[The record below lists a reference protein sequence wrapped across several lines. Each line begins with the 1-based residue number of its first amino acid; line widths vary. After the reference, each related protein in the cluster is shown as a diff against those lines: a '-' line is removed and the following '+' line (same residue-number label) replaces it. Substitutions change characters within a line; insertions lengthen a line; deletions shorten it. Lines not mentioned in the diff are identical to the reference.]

1 MTTANGATRAG
12 AVVIA
17 LAATLLLGVALA
29 GAQPASA
36 GGADWIVPARDRY
49 EAGQT
54 VVMIGYGNAGDWRAA
69 GPFHAYLRVDPVAA
83 EAVAAKDV
91 IVHPSDLR
99 VAGVIVEDVSP
110 PAGLPWWFHRVSITF
125 DLPPDLPP
133 ASYTVLMCNDP
144 CTDDN
149 LGTFWPEQVNV
160 GVDPPYPVVRNW
172 PLTEPMIRWLE
183 DGALIMTPWGQEVTA
198 ADVRAGRVQAPPP
211 PPAPATGTAAPAVEP
226 DAPSGADATV
236 SRSAGAEPAGGAG
249 RTPAGA
255 VTGRAER
262 TDAASRSA
270 TGTDDAPDG
279 GKATA
284 WWIGGEVVL
293 LVAGCAAWRYWS
305 GRRRRRALRP
315 VADSWSGRRRRRAL
329 RPVADEPIAGPGGDG
344 RPPDGGPGGEPVT
357 SVGGLVYEPDPDP
370 DSLDGPRREPVRIRL

>member
-1 MTTANGATRAG
+1 MTTANRATRAG
-12 AVVIA
+12 AAVVA
-17 LAATLLLGVALA
+17 LAVTLVLGVALA
-29 GAQPASA
+29 GAQPAAA

-69 GPFHAYLRVDPVAA
+69 GPFYAYLRVDPVADG
-83 EAVAAKDV
+83 EAAAADA
-91 IVHPSDLR
+91 IIHPTDLR
-99 VAGVIVEDVSP
+99 VGTVVVEEVTP
-110 PAGLPWWFHRVSITF
+110 PDLAPWWFHRVSITF
-125 DLPPDLPP
+125 DLPADLAP
-133 ASYTVLMCNDP
+133 ASYAVLVCNDP
-144 CTDDN
+144 CTAS
-149 LGTFWPEQVNV
+149 LGWFWPEQVNV

-315 VADSWSGRRRRRAL
+315 VAD
-329 RPVADEPIAGPGGDG
+329 EPIAGPGGDG
-344 RPPDGGPGGEPVT
+344 RPPDGGPGGEPLT